1 MLEPQNAK
9 CSYLKV
15 SIGAYKPTPPPPPQE
30 GLVIACE
37 QALWGALAAG
47 QENEGELGTILWNL
61 NICI

>member
-1 MLEPQNAK
+1 MI
-9 CSYLKV
+9 V
-15 SIGAYKPTPPPPPQE
+15 SESQSRGIQTHPPPPQE